1 MKNYAMN
8 FILAALLPV
17 FLCAGAGCSRTVVTT
32 SNPVI
37 YGDVPDPDIIR
48 VGDDY
53 YMTST
58 TMHLL
63 PGVPVMHSTDLV
75 NWEIVSYLYDELE
88 SNDKASLLNGE
99 HSYGGGSWASSI
111 KYAGGEFHVCFI
123 ANEQHKS
130 YIYHTKDLT
139 SGKWTRSDFDL
150 VFHDPALFE
159 DEDGTEWVVYGNGVL
174 HITQLTDNFHAIKKD
189 GIVDSVLLN
198 LRSRELNLNAEG
210 SHMYK
215 RNGYYYIFDIDW
227 PRGGVR
233 REIVNRSKNLM
244 GPYEQ
249 KTVLYTTLNEGNG
262 GFSANGVAQGGIV
275 DTPTGE
281 WYAFLFQD
289 HGPLGRCPVLVPME
303 WSDDDWPVMAGGDAA
318 GAATGKTYGMAQLP
332 EVGVMPAEVGV
343 KTKKVTVA
351 NWFGDDEFDY
361 DTNKLGL
368 AWQWNHNPDPA
379 GWSLTERPG
388 WLRLKPTNIAPH
400 IFRARNSPSQRTA
413 GPRCTTDVLMDF
425 SGLQAGDR
433 AGICA
438 FQSNYASVGIAV
450 DENGVKRLSVLKR
463 AAGREGKRA
472 FGADDDGA
480 EEVLSVP
487 VPEGVSTVA
496 LKIKYVFDPTDDNDT
511 KRDFATLAYSFG
523 GDGNWQDCGI
533 ELQMRYTLDVFM
545 GYRTFLYCYSTLA
558 TGGHADFDYYHI
570 TVD

>member
-8 FILAALLPV
+8 FMLAALLPV
-17 FLCAGAGCSRTVVTT
+17 LFLCAGCRTVVTT

-37 YGDVPDPDIIR
+37 YADVPDPDIIR
-48 VGDDY
+48 VGNDY

-75 NWEIVSYLYDELE
+75 NWEIVSYVYDQLE
-88 SNDKASLLNGE
+88 DNDKANLLNGE
-99 HSYGGGSWASSI
+99 FSYGGGSWASSI
-111 KYAGGEFHVCFI
+111 KYAGGEYHVCFI

-139 SGKWTRSDFDL
+139 SGKWTRSDFDV

-159 DEDGTEWVVYGNGVL
+159 DEDGTEWVVYGNGAL
-174 HITQLTDNFHAIKKD
+174 HITQLTDNFHAIKQD
-189 GIVDSVLLN
+189 GIVDSLLLN
-198 LRSRELNLNAEG
+198 LRSRELQLQPEG
-210 SHMYK
+210 SHLYK
-215 RNGYYYIFDIDW
+215 RNGYYYLFDIDW

-233 REIVNRSKNLM
+233 REIVNRSTNLM

-249 KTVLYTTLNEGNG
+249 RTVLYTTLNEGKG

-281 WYAFLFQD
+281 WYSLLFQD

-303 WSDDDWPVMAGGDAA
+303 WVDDWPVMAGGDAA
-318 GAATGKTYGMAQLP
+318 GAATGKTFGMAKMP
-332 EVGVMPAEVGV
+332 EVGVMPAEVPV
-343 KTKKVTVA
+343 KTKTVTVA
-351 NWFGDDEFDY
+351 NWFGSDEFDY
-361 DTNKLGL
+361 GENKLGL
-368 AWQWNHNPDPA
+368 AWQWNHNPVA
-379 GWSLTERPG
+379 EGWSVTERPG
-388 WLRLKPTNIAPH
+388 WLRIKPVSLAPNVL
-400 IFRARNSPSQRTA
+400 RARNSPSQRLP
-413 GPRCTTDVLMDF
+413 GPRCDTEVLLDF

-450 DENGVKRLSVLKR
+450 DENGEKRLSVMQRTGGGNKR
-463 AAGREGKRA
+463 ML
-472 FGADDDGA
+472 GADDDGSQEMLA
-480 EEVLSVP
+480 LP

-496 LKIKYVFDPTDDNDT
+496 LKISYIFDPADDNDT
-511 KRDFATLAYSFG
+511 KRDFATLAYSFDG
-523 GDGNWQDCGI
+523 GKSWNDCGV
-533 ELQMRYTLDVFM
+533 ELQMRYTLDIFM

-558 TGGHADFDYYHI
+558 TGGHADFDYYH
-570 TVD
+570 VDVK

>member
-17 FLCAGAGCSRTVVTT
+17 LFLCAGCRTVVTT

-37 YGDVPDPDIIR
+37 YADVPDPDIIR

-75 NWEIVSYLYDELE
+75 NWEIVSYVYDQLE
-88 SNDKASLLNGE
+88 DNDKANLLNGE
-99 HSYGGGSWASSI
+99 FSYGGGSWASSI
-111 KYAGGEFHVCFI
+111 KYAGGEYHVCFI

-139 SGKWTRSDFDL
+139 SGEWTRSDFDM

-159 DEDGTEWVVYGNGVL
+159 DEDGTEWVVYGNGAL
-174 HITQLTDNFHAIKKD
+174 HITQLTDNFHAIKQD
-189 GIVDSVLLN
+189 GIVDSLLLN
-198 LRSRELNLNAEG
+198 LRSRELQLQPEG
-210 SHMYK
+210 SHLYK
-215 RNGYYYIFDIDW
+215 RNGYYYLFDIDW

-233 REIVNRSKNLM
+233 REIVNRSTNLM

-249 KTVLYTTLNEGNG
+249 RTVLYTTLDEGKG

-281 WYAFLFQD
+281 WYGFLFQD

-303 WSDDDWPVMAGGDAA
+303 WVDDWPVMAGGDAA
-318 GAATGKTYGMAQLP
+318 GAATGKTYGMAKMP
-332 EVGVMPAEVGV
+332 EVGVMPAEVPV
-343 KTKKVTVA
+343 KTKTVTVA
-351 NWFGDDEFDY
+351 NWFGSDEFDY
-361 DTNKLGL
+361 SENKLGL
-368 AWQWNHNPDPA
+368 AWQWNHNPVA
-379 GWSLTERPG
+379 EGWSVTERPG
-388 WLRLKPTNIAPH
+388 WLRIKPVSLAPNIL
-400 IFRARNSPSQRTA
+400 RARNSPSQRLP
-413 GPRCTTDVLMDF
+413 GPRCDTEVLLDF

-450 DENGVKRLSVLKR
+450 DENGAKRLSVMQRTGGGNKR
-463 AAGREGKRA
+463 ML
-472 FGADDDGA
+472 GADDDGSQ
-480 EEVLSVP
+480 EVLALP

-496 LKIKYVFDPTDDNDT
+496 LKISYIFDPADDNDT
-511 KRDFATLAYSFG
+511 KRDFATLAYSFDG
-523 GDGNWQDCGI
+523 GKSWNDCGV
-533 ELQMRYTLDVFM
+533 ELQMRYTLDIFM
-545 GYRTFLYCYSTLA
+545 GYRTFLYCYSTIA
-558 TGGHADFDYYHI
+558 TGGHADFDYYH
-570 TVD
+570 VEVR